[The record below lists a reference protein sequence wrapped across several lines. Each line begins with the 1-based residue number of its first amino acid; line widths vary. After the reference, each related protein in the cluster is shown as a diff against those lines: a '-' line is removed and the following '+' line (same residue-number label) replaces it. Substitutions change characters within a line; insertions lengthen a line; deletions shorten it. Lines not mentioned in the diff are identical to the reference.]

1 MTDTSDLYD
10 QKYRTILASL
20 PDNLTSE
27 ESATAMKSFETFSKT
42 RPPEPEPEIL
52 PDPVPTTRWGKIRA
66 GIAAAWD
73 NETTRTV
80 IKVAGPLAGV
90 GVVTYAS
97 VNRDHILEKQALSY
111 QTSTNSQIK

>member
-1 MTDTSDLYD
+1 MTDTSELYD
-10 QKYRTILASL
+10 QKYRSILAKL
-20 PDNLTSE
+20 PDDLTSE
-27 ESATAMKSFETFSKT
+27 ESVTAMKAFETFTKSA
-42 RPPEPEPEIL
+42 PQQPEPEIL

-97 VNRDHILEKQALSY
+97 VNRDHVLERSSLAY